1 MYRERKWFIFL
12 LVRVVICDPRLYN
25 IEIKADIS
33 NNLIQH
39 DTFISDIK
47 KFSLMLLTIDESYH
61 NLPKDTTY
69 LLSNSTNIQGTYIV
83 VHTKKIYGINTIYL
97 GTFILF
103 VITFLIDCLL
113 SSICNVVIENE
124 VNRIVEQDNNNNTLE
139 YPDNNLEIN
148 EEQNLR
154 QCYWISIFL
163 FLRVVNIGL
172 IFPLLLIKFV
182 YEYSLF
188 DNIALIYN

>member
-1 MYRERKWFIFL
+1 MQKWFIFL
-12 LVRVVICDPRLYN
+12 LVRIVICDPRLYS

-69 LLSNSTNIQGTYIV
+69 LLSNNTNIQGTYIV
-83 VHTKKIYGINTIYL
+83 DHTKKIYGINTIYL

-124 VNRIVEQDNNNNTLE
+124 VNRLVEQDNNNNTLE
-139 YPDNNLEIN
+139 YQDNNLEIN

-154 QCYWISIFL
+154 QCYWICFFL
-163 FLRVVNIGL
+163 FLRSINIGL

-182 YEYSLF
+182 YEYSLV
-188 DNIALIYN
+188 DSMALLIN